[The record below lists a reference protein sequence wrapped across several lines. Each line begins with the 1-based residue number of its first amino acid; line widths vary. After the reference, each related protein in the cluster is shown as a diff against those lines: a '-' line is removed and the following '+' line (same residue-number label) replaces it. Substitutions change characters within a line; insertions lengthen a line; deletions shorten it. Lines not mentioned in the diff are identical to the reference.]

1 MAVDP
6 EPHPPSRSPSGI
18 LPSNVG
24 STDESAPPRAKRAG
38 FPAVLVLLL
47 LLLGVVVGAAA
58 VLLLTSNT
66 ANRSAPAQPPAA
78 APTPVATTR
87 PAGQTLAPTV
97 GVTARKPAAP
107 TGPLAPVNGIPCDAL
122 ESTNVHIHIHLA
134 VFIDGQEAEI
144 PFGIGIGQ
152 PWQVSNGADGPF
164 VEDGACFY
172 WMHTHTNDGVIHIES
187 PGRRN
192 FTLGDFFAIWRQPLS
207 GQQVGPGKGDVIV
220 YVNGQRETTN
230 PADIRLV
237 QHQRIQ
243 LDVGADVPPYSFD
256 FRPGD

>member
-6 EPHPPSRSPSGI
+6 EPHPPRSPSGI

-24 STDESAPPRAKRAG
+24 STEESAPPREKRSG
-38 FPAVLVLLL
+38 FPAAILL
-47 LLLGVVVGAAA
+47 LLLGVVVGAAV
-58 VLLLTSNT
+58 VLLLT
-66 ANRSAPAQPPAA
+66 ANRSAPAQPPVA
-78 APTPVATTR
+78 APTPVATSR
-87 PAGQTLAPTV
+87 PAGQVLAPTV
-97 GVTARKPAAP
+97 GVTGRKPTAP
-107 TGPLAPVNGIPCDAL
+107 TGPLAPVNGISCDAL
-122 ESTNVHIHIHLA
+122 ESTIFHIHIHLA
-134 VFIDGQEAEI
+134 VFIDGQEAQI

-152 PWQVSNGADGPF
+152 PWQVSNGPDGPF

-172 WMHTHTNDGVIHIES
+172 WMHTHTEDGVIHIEA
-187 PGRRN
+187 PIRRN
-192 FTLGDFFAIWRQPLS
+192 FTLGDFFAIWQEPLS
-207 GQQVGPGKGDVIV
+207 SQQVGPGKGDVIV
-220 YVNGQRETTN
+220 YINGQRETTN